1 MDFFDTGFFT
11 PQANLAL
18 FIAAWILGVIGLCV

>member
-1 MDFFDTGFFT
+1 MNFFDTGFLS
-11 PQANLAL
+11 PQVNCGL

>member
-1 MDFFDTGFFT
+1 MSFFDTGFLS
-11 PQANLAL
+11 PQVNCGL

>member
-11 PQANLAL
+11 PQVNCGL
-18 FIAAWILGVIGLCV
+18 FIAAWILAAIGLFL

>member
-1 MDFFDTGFFT
+1 MTFFDTGFFT

-18 FIAAWILGVIGLCV
+18 FIGAWILGIVGICV

>member
-1 MDFFDTGFFT
+1 MEFFNTGFLS
-11 PQANLAL
+11 PQINRGL

>member
-1 MDFFDTGFFT
+1 MDFFDTGFLS
-11 PQANLAL
+11 PQINCGL

>member
-1 MDFFDTGFFT
+1 MDFFDTGFST
-11 PQANLAL
+11 PQINCGL